1 MIKQSP
7 FPKCLFSSDVFV
19 TVASLLVKLAIN
31 SQLIIFFRFVIKV
44 VKVSGWDH
52 EDVSELK

>member
-31 SQLIIFFRFVIKV
+31 FQLII
-44 VKVSGWDH
+44 S
-52 EDVSELK
+52 SELSSKLSKFLDGITTTFHS